1 MGMYFWLVGV
11 LCISRLLEDGTQ
23 SDLQENALRRY
34 GNDENDDF
42 NNEEQHCSLNF
53 NVRDDETLY
62 VHYFENIV
70 MLVTMMMMMV

>member
-42 NNEEQHCSLNF
+42 N
-53 NVRDDETLY
+53 
-62 VHYFENIV
+62 IIIIK
-70 MLVTMMMMMV
+70 